1 MINKILHKPLKL
13 AKTHDFCPSNQ
24 PELVVVFI
32 HGIASDSTSFSKAI
46 EYLGGTTSLK
56 NIRFVA
62 FDLLGS
68 GKSPKSDKITYNFD
82 AQLEALDSAIEDLK
96 VDTPLILVGHSMG
109 CLISVRYAN
118 LHKRKVNGLVLVSP
132 PIYRPEDFK
141 LPAFKLG
148 MENFEKVII
157 QKNRALK
164 DDKAF
169 HDELKYIVMNQNNYK
184 ILAELNKPITI
195 IFGLA
200 DQIIASYNIPGILKK
215 NPNISVI
222 ETPTAHGISH
232 DKYAKILEVL
242 EKSLHETI

>member
-1 MINKILHKPLKL
+1 MINKILHKSLKL

-46 EYLGGTTSLK
+46 EYLEGTTSLK

-68 GKSPKSDKITYNFD
+68 GKSPKSDKITYNFNT
-82 AQLEALDSAIEDLK
+82 QLKALDSSIEDLK
-96 VDTPLILVGHSMG
+96 TNAPIILVAHSMG
-109 CLISVRYAN
+109 CLISTRYAS
-118 LHKRKVNGLVLVSP
+118 LHKRKIKELILVSP
-132 PIYRPEDFK
+132 PIYRPEDFDI
-141 LPAFKLG
+141 PAFKIG
-148 MENFEKVII
+148 MENFEKVIV
-157 QKNRALK
+157 QKNRAFK
-164 DDKAF
+164 NDKAF
-169 HDELKYIVMNQNNYK
+169 HDEIKYIIMNKNNYK
-184 ILAELNKPITI
+184 VLAELSKPVTI